1 MLQLSDMH
9 FNNSF
14 GSRLLFVLSHQKLYV
29 KGKNYERFYKAG
41 EKSLPDLHVLLQDAL
56 GKRLLLLGNEAI
68 ARGILEAGIGIVTT
82 YPGTPASE
90 IGDSISEIAA
100 EAGVYMEYSINEIVA
115 VEVAAGA
122 ANCGV
127 RALSAMKH
135 VGLNV
140 AADALMTLAYMGVKG
155 GYVIVTADDPEC
167 YSSQNEQDNRFYAL
181 FSNLP
186 CLEPSNSQEAKD
198 MTISAVEISEKLE
211 LPVLLRSTTRVSHTR
226 GPVTYGKLTKPSLK
240 GEFIRDVKRMVLVP
254 ANSRPMHT
262 VLLEKVKRARE
273 ISESSPYNTITREEK
288 NNKLGVIS
296 SSAAFN
302 YAVEALDMLDLDASV
317 LKLGMTNPL
326 PERMIGDFLKK
337 HEKIVVIEELEPY
350 LEMQIKAIAKD
361 YAPNVKVYGKM
372 NKLYFPRDGELS
384 TRSVMIGLAEVTGKK
399 LSINLEEIDKKYAAI
414 SRDLP
419 RRPPIL
425 CAGCPHRASFYVI
438 KKATGGKAIYP
449 NDIGCYALG
458 FAPPLGIGDV
468 FICMGSSVGMAQGIN
483 KVTQRNSIALI
494 GDSTFFH
501 AGIPG
506 LINAVYNNHKIV
518 VAVLDN
524 LATAM
529 TGHQPHPGTGL
540 TGMGS
545 PTEKILI
552 ENVAEGC
559 GVKYVRVVDP
569 FKVKETEAVL
579 KEALQHPGP
588 SVIVFRSPCALMLVR
603 ERRRK
608 GIELSVCKITDKCTN
623 CMACIKLLG
632 CPALIIEDEKVGV
645 NESLCI
651 ACGLC
656 GSVCPYDAIECV
668 KID

>member
-1 MLQLSDMH
+1 
-9 FNNSF
+9 
-14 GSRLLFVLSHQKLYV
+14 
-29 KGKNYERFYKAG
+29 
-41 EKSLPDLHVLLQDAL
+41 LPDLRLLLQDSPK
-56 GKRLLLLGNEAI
+56 KRALLLGNEAI
-68 ARGILEAGIGIVTT
+68 ARGSLEAGISVVTT

-90 IGDSISEIAA
+90 IGDAISEIAP
-100 EAGVYMEYSINEIVA
+100 EAGVYMEYSINEMVA

-186 CLEPSNSQEAKD
+186 CLEPSDSQEAKD
-198 MTISAVEISEKLE
+198 MTVSAIEISEKLE
-211 LPVLLRSTTRVSHTR
+211 LPVLLRTTTRVSHTR
-226 GPVTYGKLTKPSLK
+226 GPVTYGKLTKPNLK
-240 GEFIRDVKRMVLVP
+240 GEFVRDAKRMVLVP

-262 VLLEKVKRARE
+262 VLLQKVERAKE
-273 ISESSPYNTITREEK
+273 ISETSPYNLVVRKGK
-288 NNKLGVIS
+288 NTKLGVVS
-296 SSAAFN
+296 SGAAFN
-302 YAVEALDMLDLDASV
+302 YAIEALDTLSLDVSV

-326 PERMIGDFLKK
+326 PEKMVGNFLKR
-337 HEKIVVIEELEPY
+337 HEKIIVLEELEPY
-350 LEMQIKAIAKD
+350 LEMQVKAIAKD
-361 YAPNVKVYGKM
+361 YAPNVRIYGKM
-372 NKLYFPRDGELS
+372 GTVYFPRDGELS
-384 TRSVMIGLAEVTGKK
+384 PRSVVTGLAEITGKK
-399 LSINLEEIDKKYAAI
+399 TPVNFGEIDRKYAAVQK
-414 SRDLP
+414 DLP

-438 KKATGGKAIYP
+438 KKATDGKAIYP

-458 FAPPLGIGDV
+458 FAPPLNVGDA
-468 FICMGSSVGMAQGIN
+468 FICMGSSVSMAQGIS
-483 KVTQRNSIALI
+483 KVTGVDTVPVI

-501 AGIPG
+501 AAIPG
-506 LINAVYNNHKIV
+506 LINAVYNNHKITLV
-518 VAVLDN
+518 VLDN

-529 TGHQPHPGTGL
+529 TGHQPHPGTGV
-540 TGMGS
+540 TGMGNS
-545 PTEKILI
+545 TETVLI

-559 GVKYVRVVDP
+559 GVKHVKVVDP
-569 FKVKETEAVL
+569 FNVKEAIAVL
-579 KEALQHPGP
+579 KEALQHQGP
-588 SVIVFRSPCALMLVR
+588 SVLVFRSPCALMVVR

-608 GIELSVCKITDKCTN
+608 GAEITVCKITDKCTD

-632 CPALIIEDEKVGV
+632 CPALILEDGKVGI
-645 NESLCI
+645 NEALCT

-656 GSVCPYDAIECV
+656 ASVCPYKAIECV
-668 KID
+668 KIG